1 MHLILVG
8 APGSGKGTCA
18 QDLKQVF
25 AIPHISTGEMF
36 RKAIKEGSEL
46 GKLAK
51 SLIDKGNFV
60 PDDITNRLVKQRLQ
74 ESDCTNG
81 FLLDGYPR
89 NLEQAYAFENILKEL
104 NIKLDA
110 VVNLDIDEESVINRI
125 VNRRMCSNCG
135 AGYNIVTSPSKVD
148 GICDKCGA
156 ALYTRADDNE
166 ETVRQRLTVY
176 NEQTKP
182 LIEYYEGYNLLVN
195 VNANQAVNKVVKDI
209 VESLEA
215 KCSH

>member
-110 VVNLDIDEESVINRI
+110 VVNLDIDEESVI
-125 VNRRMCSNCG
+125 SG
-135 AGYNIVTSPSKVD
+135 W
-148 GICDKCGA
+148 
-156 ALYTRADDNE
+156 
-166 ETVRQRLTVY
+166 
-176 NEQTKP
+176 
-182 LIEYYEGYNLLVN
+182 LITILIFLFKFHFVF
-195 VNANQAVNKVVKDI
+195 I
-209 VESLEA
+209 
-215 KCSH
+215 

>member
-1 MHLILVG
+1 MHLVIMG
-8 APGSGKGTCA
+8 APGSGKGTYA
-18 QDLKQVF
+18 NTLKSEF

-36 RKAIKEGSEL
+36 RKAISEGTEL

-51 SLIDKGNFV
+51 SLIDNGHFV
-60 PDDITNRLVKQRLQ
+60 PDDITNKLVKQRLS
-74 ESDCTNG
+74 EDDCKNG

-89 NLEQAYAFENILKEL
+89 NIEQAEVFTEILKEL
-104 NIKLDA
+104 NIELDA
-110 VVNLDIDEESVINRI
+110 VINLEIDESEIISRI

-135 AGYNIVTSPSKVD
+135 AGYNVISQKPKVE
-148 GICDKCGA
+148 GICDKCGG

-166 ETVRQRLTVY
+166 ETVKIRLTVY

-182 LIEYYEGYNLLVN
+182 LVEYYEALNKIIHIDS
-195 VNANQAVNKVVKDI
+195 NQSIEKVVNDI
-209 VESLEA
+209 VKAVED